1 MLQELLLSKVFFTK
15 VIKTHNYF
23 FHERNTLTD
32 DFEGLHKK
40 NCAFPLTGVK
50 KDDMKQEKCRKN
62 PPKNKNP
69 KKMQNKNK
77 KKLS

>member
-1 MLQELLLSKVFFTK
+1 MLQKLLLLKVFFTK

-23 FHERNTLTD
+23 FHKRNTLTD

-50 KDDMKQEKCRKN
+50 KDDMKQ
-62 PPKNKNP
+62 
-69 KKMQNKNK
+69 
-77 KKLS
+77 